1 MLINNAKLDLAVK
14 KAKTEIEN
22 SGLLA
27 RSTRNEIKKS
37 FYPTYIKNNKIKMGR
52 LSETYLSWWSV
63 NQVSNSWAEITKNDI
78 NDPSTAFNKSI
89 QRSIS
94 LSSGESFSSRK
105 EEKDMLSLI
114 HEMEKT
120 YGKDIR
126 ILSGYAVLRL
136 LEEANFLEELNI
148 HKNNKIIEDENL
160 DPDQY
165 DPEFLACAVYSGG
178 FPWSESVSMDKTK
191 EFWNSYIDAGVLVAT
206 AFAS

>member
-1 MLINNAKLDLAVK
+1 MLINNEKLDLAIKNAK
-14 KAKTEIEN
+14 KELEN
-22 SGLLA
+22 SGFIK
-27 RSTRNEIKKS
+27 RSSRNEIKKS

-52 LSETYLSWWSV
+52 LSETYLSWWAV

-89 QRSIS
+89 HRSIS
-94 LSSGESFSSRK
+94 LSSGESISSIK
-105 EEKDMLSLI
+105 EERDILSLI

-120 YGKDIR
+120 YGNDIR

-136 LEEANFLEELNI
+136 LEEAHINKNI
-148 HKNNKIIEDENL
+148 KDNKIIEDENL

-191 EFWNSYIDAGVLVAT
+191 EFWNSYINAGVLVAT
-206 AFAS
+206 VFAS